1 LKTTQDLHII
11 LGHFII
17 EKKDYSFRPINQ
29 GFINDT
35 FLVMA
40 EETPLFILQRVNHIV
55 FENVTGLMK
64 NIGTALDF
72 LQDQVYTRI
81 TLVETAEGSTFT
93 KIDENYWRLMT
104 YIDGTTAYDTT
115 TQAKIASG
123 AGTIVGKFHQ
133 LLEKAP
139 YDEFVD
145 TIPKFH
151 DLSLRKNQFESALLT
166 TAEERKN
173 TAEKAIIFAQETLPL
188 LLEFSKRKI
197 PVRICHNDTKL
208 NNILFKKEGNQA
220 LCLIDLDTIMKGYFY
235 YDFGDAVR
243 TIVNTAP
250 EDEQQFEKITFENT
264 LFEAFVD
271 GIAGVE
277 PFLTQEEI
285 NTLPLGA
292 VFMPFIHG
300 LRALT
305 DYLMGNVY
313 YKVAYENQNLDR
325 CLSLFDFSK
334 KALDKVTYMEETVS
348 RKLTARG
355 K

>member
-1 LKTTQDLHII
+1 MKNSQDLHTI
-11 LGHFII
+11 LGHFVI
-17 EKKDYSFRPINQ
+17 EKKDYSFRSINQ

-35 FLVMA
+35 FLVLNG
-40 EETPLFILQRVNHIV
+40 EEPLFILQRVNHFV

-64 NIGTALDF
+64 NIGTALGF
-72 LQDQVYTRI
+72 LQDDVYTRI
-81 TLVETAEGSTFT
+81 ILVETAEGSTFA

-104 YIDGTTAYDTT
+104 FIDGTTAYDTT
-115 TQAKIASG
+115 TRSEIARG
-123 AGTIVGKFHQ
+123 AGIIVGKFHQ

-139 YDEFVD
+139 YEEFVD
-145 TIPKFH
+145 TIPQFH
-151 DLSLRKNQFESALLT
+151 DLSLRKNQFESALV
-166 TAEERKN
+166 TASEERKDV
-173 TAEKAIIFAQETLPL
+173 AQKAIAFAQDTLPL
-188 LLEFSKRKI
+188 LLEFSKRTI

-208 NNILFKKEGNQA
+208 NNILFKKEDDNA

-250 EDEQQFEKITFENT
+250 EDEQQFEKITFENK

-271 GIAGVE
+271 GLADVE
-277 PFLTQEEI
+277 PFLTKEEI
-285 NTLPLGA
+285 KTLPLGA

-334 KALDKVTYMEETVS
+334 KALDKVAYMENIVS
-348 RKLTARG
+348 QKLIARKE
-355 K
+355 